1 MGSFLQQHP
10 FAVGLSALLHVLLAA
25 ALTAG
30 FDPSGRRRAA
40 VPGEQM
46 AIQATVVDESLIQA
60 ELERLERLEQ
70 EELQRQ
76 QEAVRLVQ
84 EQAEAA
90 RREREEEERRL
101 EAAREQAA
109 EEARQEE
116 VRLAEL
122 QRQREEEA
130 TGQRQEAEASARR
143 EQERLAALERERQE
157 AEEAARREQ
166 ERLAELERQ
175 RQAEEERR
183 QAAAARQQA
192 ELEAEL
198 QRALAAEDERRRAEE
213 AGLLDEYIRL
223 IENRIQQNWIPPASA
238 TAGLECVVNV
248 TQIPSGD
255 VVDVRI
261 GRCNGDEAVVRSI
274 EAAVLRS
281 SPLPRPPIPALFER
295 NLEVVFNPEV

>member
-1 MGSFLQQHP
+1 MGSFLRQHP

-40 VPGEQM
+40 VPSEQM

-76 QEAVRLVQ
+76 QEEARLAQ

-101 EAAREQAA
+101 EAARQQAA

-130 TGQRQEAEASARR
+130 TRQRQEAEESARQ
-143 EQERLAALERERQE
+143 EQERLAALERQRQE

-183 QAAAARQQA
+183 RQAAARQQA

-198 QRALAAEDERRRAEE
+198 QRALAAEDERRRAQE

>member
-25 ALTAG
+25 ALTVG

-46 AIQATVVDESLIQA
+46 AIQATVVDESLVQA

-76 QEAVRLVQ
+76 QEAARLAQ

-109 EEARQEE
+109 EEVRQEE

-122 QRQREEEA
+122 QRQREAEA
-130 TGQRQEAEASARR
+130 TRQRQEAEESARR
-143 EQERLAALERERQE
+143 EQERLAALERQRQE

-166 ERLAELERQ
+166 ERLAEVERQ
-175 RQAEEERR
+175 REEEEERR
-183 QAAAARQQA
+183 RQAAARQQA

-223 IENRIQQNWIPPASA
+223 IENRIQQNWIRPASA

-281 SPLPRPPIPALFER
+281 SPLPRPSIPALFER
-295 NLEVVFNPEV
+295 NLEIVFNPEV